1 MAITTHT
8 TTRLATV
15 VAALLGAL
23 AVAAPLAHATSADAQ
38 ACLRSA
44 AGATALPSPYPGWV
58 TIVDDLG
65 LPWLEPA
72 GQPSCSNGLLCMQTG
87 DVSRNSTMQTP
98 YPGWVFVTDAQGIP
112 WLEPIAQVAIDG
124 LQDCGSSSGAGQD
137 AAVSPAANVTG
148 QPAPAANVTGQPAPA
163 GWVFVTDELGVPWLV
178 PTG

>member
-58 TIVDDLG
+58 TVVDELG

-72 GQPSCSNGLLCMQTG
+72 GQPSCSSGLLCVQAG
-87 DVSRNSTMQTP
+87 DVGLNSTMQTP
-98 YPGWVFVTDAQGIP
+98 YPGWAFVTDELGVP

-124 LQDCGSSSGAGQD
+124 LRDCGSSSGAGKA
-137 AAVSPAANVTG
+137 AAVSPVS
-148 QPAPAANVTGQPAPA
+148 PVSPAANVTGQPAPA